1 LPPYLSSRCCTSAIA
16 QTFPII
22 DARHGYL
29 IGAVESEKWI
39 ETTDATKSVKPGAKL
54 TVYGMTGKIGEVRVV
69 KMAEQGACPDQ
80 PVIKLRPP
88 KMTKGEIAFSASWNP
103 LPRKPR
109 SVDVEQKQ
117 HVDVVREFLRERG
130 LPDPVVHISQIVSVD
145 FDGDG

>member
-1 LPPYLSSRCCTSAIA
+1 MRALIASTFIVACCTSAIA

-54 TVYGMTGKIGEVRVV
+54 TVYGMTGKVGEVQVV

-80 PVIKLRPP
+80 PVVKLRPP
-88 KMTKGEIAFSASWNP
+88 KMVKGMSMLSGNFCGSAVCAI
-103 LPRKPR
+103 R
-109 SVDVEQKQ
+109 SCTLA
-117 HVDVVREFLRERG
+117 RL
-130 LPDPVVHISQIVSVD
+130 
-145 FDGDG
+145 